1 MIFKMY
7 QILNFPT
14 FFDKIKNEKLPFKTS
29 YKLALLTN
37 EMEKHISFYQEKF
50 QELIQEYSQKD
61 ENGNPKYSEN
71 GMNILLIHE
80 TEEEAYERINE
91 LRDIEVELPNIT
103 FTPEEFDKLELTVF
117 EMTIILPF
125 MQN

>member
-29 YKLALLTN
+29 YKLALLTS

-117 EMTIILPF
+117 EMAIILPF

>member
-1 MIFKMY
+1 MTFKMY

-29 YKLALLTN
+29 YKLALLTQ
-37 EMEKHISFYQEKF
+37 EMEKHINFYQEKF

-61 ENGNPKYSEN
+61 EQGNPKYSEN
-71 GMNILLIHE
+71 GMNILLVHE

-117 EMTIILPF
+117 EMAIILPF
-125 MQN
+125 VQN

>member
-1 MIFKMY
+1 MTFKMY

-71 GMNILLIHE
+71 GMNILLVHE

-103 FTPEEFDKLELTVF
+103 FIPEEFDKLELTVF
-117 EMTIILPF
+117 EMAIILPF